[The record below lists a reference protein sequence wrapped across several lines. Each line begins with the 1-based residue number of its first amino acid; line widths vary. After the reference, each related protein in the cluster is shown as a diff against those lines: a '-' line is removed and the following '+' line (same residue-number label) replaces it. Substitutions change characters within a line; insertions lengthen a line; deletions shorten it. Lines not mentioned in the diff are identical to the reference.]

1 MLQWWHSK
9 HRPTEYW
16 MPTPLTELKQ
26 WAAEISDLRKAC
38 AVLDWD
44 KNTMMPPL
52 GAPLRT
58 EQLATLERITH
69 ERFTSERTG
78 ELITAA
84 EAELDGIPADSIEAR
99 SVSES
104 RRLYEKDRRVPLE
117 LAVARAKA
125 ASEAYEIWVSARKAD
140 DFAAFSP
147 ALERNVELT
156 REYVSCFDGYDDPYD
171 VLLDDFAPGLP
182 TARVTDLFTALKGE
196 LLPLIAAVRGR
207 EIDVTPLHVRY
218 PVDGQRK
225 VVDQALR
232 WMGFNDAGWR
242 LDDTVH
248 PFETSFSITDVRLTT
263 RYVDDYFPTSL
274 YGAMHEC
281 GHGLYEAGIAPNLER
296 TPLGS
301 IRSSAIH
308 ESQSRLWENMVGR
321 GKPFTGALLS
331 SVRENSG
338 GLLRDLDHQT
348 LFRAVNA
355 VSPSTIRIEAD
366 EATYGLHIILRFEL
380 ERALLAGDLA
390 VSDLPGAWNDRM
402 REYLGVEVPS
412 NAEGV
417 LQDVHWSAGLF
428 GYFPTYALGN
438 LIAGQL
444 WERVRSD
451 LPDLDEQL
459 AAHELQ
465 GLREWLREK
474 VHRHGSRYSDAELLD
489 RVVGGPITV
498 GPFISYLK
506 AKLGDVYGITLA

>member
-1 MLQWWHSK
+1 MA
-9 HRPTEYW
+9 
-16 MPTPLTELKQ
+16 TPITELKQ
-26 WAAEISDLRKAC
+26 WTAEISDLRHAC
-38 AVLDWD
+38 AVLEWD

-69 ERFTSERTG
+69 ERFTSQRTG
-78 ELITAA
+78 ELIAAA
-84 EAELDGIPADSIEAR
+84 EAELNGTPADSIEAR
-99 SVSES
+99 NVSEA
-104 RRLYEKDRRVPLE
+104 RRLYEKDRQVPLE

-125 ASEAYEIWVSARKAD
+125 ASHGYSAWVEARQAD
-140 DFAAFSP
+140 DFEAFAP

-156 REYVSCFDGYDDPYD
+156 REYIACFDGFDDPYD
-171 VLLDDFAPGLP
+171 VVLDDFAPGLP
-182 TARVTDLFTALKGE
+182 TTRVTELFAELKDE
-196 LLPLIAAVRGR
+196 LIPLIAAVRER
-207 EIDVTPLHVRY
+207 EVDVAPLHVLY

-225 VVDQALR
+225 LVDQALR

-248 PFETSFSITDVRLTT
+248 PFETSFSVTDVRLTT
-263 RYVDDYFPTSL
+263 RYAEDYFPTSL

-281 GHGLYEAGIAPNLER
+281 GHGLYEAGIAPELQR

-321 GKPFTGALLS
+321 GRPFTGALLPH
-331 SVRENSG
+331 VRETSG
-338 GLLRDLDHQT
+338 GVLGDLDHET

-355 VSPSTIRIEAD
+355 VSPTTIRIEAD
-366 EATYGLHIILRFEL
+366 EATYSLHIVVRFEL

-390 VSDLPGAWNDRM
+390 VSDLPAAWNDLM
-402 REYLGVEVPS
+402 REYLGIDVPS

-417 LQDVHWSAGLF
+417 LQDVHWSAGLM

-444 WERVRSD
+444 WERARLD
-451 LPDLDEQL
+451 MPDLDAQL
-459 AAHELQ
+459 SAHELQ

-474 VHRHGSRYSDAELLD
+474 VHRHGSRYSDVELLEQ
-489 RVVGGPITV
+489 VVGGPITI